1 MQRNIQVF
9 TDSRQA
15 SPARKINTE
24 RKQHWKKREKM
35 LKLCLTFSVVLVLQT
50 SRACDDHSDEQLPFA
65 REFIQDDSWNHV
77 NSFNYQPILLVPGN

>member
-1 MQRNIQVF
+1 MQRKIQVF

-50 SRACDDHSDEQLPFA
+50 SRACDDYSDEQLPFD
-65 REFIQDDSWNHV
+65 REFIPDTWNHV